1 MIGSKSV
8 KEWKIVNIDNEEVS
22 KHFPLI
28 TNGQHSYDYYIVSGV
43 IELER
48 SRDYSIVKTK

>member
-28 TNGQHSYDYYIVSGV
+28 PNGQHSYDYYIVSGV